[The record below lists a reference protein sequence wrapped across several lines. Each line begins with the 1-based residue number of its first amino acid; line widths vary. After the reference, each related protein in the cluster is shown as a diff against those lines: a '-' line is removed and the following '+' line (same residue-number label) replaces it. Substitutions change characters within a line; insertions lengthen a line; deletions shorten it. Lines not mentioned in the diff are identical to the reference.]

1 MEIQNPTVLPSQL
14 LHKKVAIIHNDKPV
28 LITIRWQGRLT
39 EKNKDVWYGVE
50 FDDDLSG
57 THNGSFRE
65 QRFFNTFYRGESGS
79 FMKKLKVDELIE
91 KGGVSFVGVFEAMQ
105 ENYPDFFTDGDRNYQ
120 MDTVQFGNK
129 TVESVGIGYRKKM
142 LHAINF
148 RNCMLDGRDFE
159 IPETF
164 DSKWASSVK
173 EIDLSQ
179 NMITNFEFVDD
190 VIGKLFPK
198 VWGLNLTG
206 NYFDLDFTSRNFD
219 YSLISLTNLDQ
230 ITRLTFDSNGLNS
243 QKLINLLKIFKN
255 LKTLFIQ
262 GNFIE
267 DLGTGCGTASEI
279 ASGVKFTPGS
289 FKPYESLKTLHLSF
303 SPSFKKIPSYLPAL
317 FPSLDSLQI
326 NVCPLGN
333 DFLPDG
339 IVFENVTNF
348 SVIKSGLTEIHV
360 FDKLAVTFPKM
371 THLATSEN
379 IFTEYPN
386 TTSEDPTIRGP
397 AIATVRQIAIAKI
410 QTLKNLNRSDNLPR
424 ERMEAEIDYLKRFA
438 MKDSPSEERAIIHPQ
453 YERLEKQHGSVSAE
467 ELNYVKKKNVTIKLQ
482 HMGKEIV
489 KKVPL
494 SMTVQKL
501 KLLFKKLYK
510 LREVEDLVLE
520 TEIETHEYEG
530 DHVIKLYGDE
540 ENHEDANR
548 YDQQNIGFFSPNDG
562 DTVSTREHWE
572 YMQEIEAG
580 HQAQQ
585 DKMKT
590 FPSRNK

>member
-1 MEIQNPTVLPSQL
+1 MNIQIPAVLPSQL
-14 LHKKVAIIHNDKPV
+14 LHKKVAIIHNEQPV

-39 EKNKDVWYGVE
+39 EKNKDIWYGVE

-91 KGGVSFVGVFEAMQ
+91 HGGVSFVGLFEAMQ
-105 ENYPDFFTDGDRNYQ
+105 ENYPDFFTDGDRVYQ

-148 RNCMLDGRDFE
+148 RNCMLDGGDFE
-159 IPETF
+159 IPDTF
-164 DSKWASSVK
+164 DSAWAASVK

-179 NMITNFEFVDD
+179 NMITNFEFVNN
-190 VIGKLFPK
+190 VVGKLFPK

-206 NYFDLDFTSRNFD
+206 NYFDLDFTARNFD
-219 YSLISLTNLDQ
+219 FSLISLTSLDQ

-267 DLGTGCGTASEI
+267 DVGTGCGKGASDCCE
-279 ASGVKFTPGS
+279 KFAPGS
-289 FKPYESLKTLHLSF
+289 FKPYGSLETLHLSF

-317 FPSLDSLQI
+317 FPNLDSLQV

-333 DFLPDG
+333 DFLPEG
-339 IVFENVTNF
+339 CVFENLTNF
-348 SVIKSGLTEIHV
+348 SLIKSGVTEIQV
-360 FDKLAVTFPKM
+360 FDKLAVSFPKM

-386 TTSEDPTIRGP
+386 MTSEDPTIRGP
-397 AIATVRQIAIAKI
+397 AIATIRQIAIAKI
-410 QTLKNLNRSDNLPR
+410 PTLKNLNRSDNLPR

-438 MKDSPSEERAIIHPQ
+438 KSEERDTVHPQ
-453 YERLEKQHGSVSAE
+453 YERLEKKHGKVSAE
-467 ELNYVKKKNVTIKLQ
+467 ELNYVKKKNVEIKLQ

-540 ENHEDANR
+540 ENHEDKNR
-548 YDQQNIGFFSPNDG
+548 YDQQNIGYFSPNDG
-562 DTVSTREHWE
+562 DCVSTREHWE
-572 YMQEIEAG
+572 YMKEIEAD